1 MSVPTRMN
9 AVGFTESLPIDEENS
24 LFSFTLPVPSVSEN
38 DILVRLVATSINPA
52 DAKNR
57 ALSASERG
65 YHSPRL
71 VNAGKGQGRPGG
83 AC

>member
-38 DILVRLVATSINPA
+38 DILVR
-52 DAKNR
+52 
-57 ALSASERG
+57 
-65 YHSPRL
+65 Y
-71 VNAGKGQGRPGG
+71 
-83 AC
+83 